1 MASRN
6 LWKCPVVQRR
16 LQVGGYARI
25 TGSVS
30 ATARRFKH
38 DRKTIRDCLHRY
50 QEFEETGDLC
60 VFLNRPRGDSHRTS
74 EGVEK
79 RVVEYYQ
86 EEDTRRTCP
95 NIAHALMESERVKLT
110 RQTVYN
116 ILRRHKVWVPPRHGG
131 PPVTRFEMSAPN
143 MLWQVDLIELEETC
157 LGKVYALVVIDD
169 RSRYLIALR
178 FFFTKEQEAV
188 LYALYLAFCEYG
200 LPVRLLTDR
209 GGQFYAASEKGQSR
223 FLEVMTTLGIEVEYT
238 SCPQTKGK
246 VEKVIQ
252 FIERDFLNVERHRVA
267 NLEELNSKAEEWR
280 AWYNTREHEGIQTI
294 PQRRYFPSAHRVRA
308 DVLWNAFAREERK
321 KVYRDGTIRLWSKA
335 YSLPKEHAGD
345 HAWVRVFYNTVK
357 VVVGPE
363 DEVIATFSCPP

>member
-188 LYALYLAFCEYG
+188 LYAGAPILGSALTEAEGHKHVFLVCLPGIHMREDNLEQLAGHQQGEVGSGIHGQLSFRQREGRRSGKEG
-200 LPVRLLTDR
+200 LQGSR
-209 GGQFYAASEKGQSR
+209 GSA
-223 FLEVMTTLGIEVEYT
+223 FLEVEAQQGEGDQGEVHQRIRHTGAARGEVIEAPVAGQSHEDLFLG
-238 SCPQTKGK
+238 PA
-246 VEKVIQ
+246 
-252 FIERDFLNVERHRVA
+252 LA
-267 NLEELNSKAEEWR
+267 
-280 AWYNTREHEGIQTI
+280 
-294 PQRRYFPSAHRVRA
+294 
-308 DVLWNAFAREERK
+308 
-321 KVYRDGTIRLWSKA
+321 
-335 YSLPKEHAGD
+335 
-345 HAWVRVFYNTVK
+345 
-357 VVVGPE
+357 VVGSNGGGLGCDSGGDQALVDSVGDVAIPNQ
-363 DEVIATFSCPP
+363 ATT